1 MQNEQKAL
9 PDPFYDIFYPVLSQ
23 EPAIILFEN
32 LVKKINDLMASLK
45 SRDVDNDDDELYE
58 EGNQNKNSSDL
69 QTRGLFTMV
78 QDIAQLFTKVRQLEI
93 NVVNAI
99 NNLHTRLTTIE
110 NQFPNLTNAVQQNL
124 PYLINS
130 VQVLMPRVAAA
141 EKLLETL
148 TATTIPLTQQLTFVA
163 PSATT
168 SSAAVYSASSSSSNS
183 AAASSVVPDSSS
195 NNAVVSSTS
204 SSTTV
209 TTPAAPTVLQ
219 VPDVNNA
226 QSSQKPVNK
235 KVKNTLKIF

>member
-99 NNLHTRLTTIE
+99 NSLHTRLTTIE
-110 NQFPNLTNAVQQNL
+110 DQFPNLTNAVQQNL
-124 PYLINS
+124 PYLMNS

-148 TATTIPLTQQLTFVA
+148 TATTTTLTQQLTFVA
-163 PSATT
+163 PSAT
-168 SSAAVYSASSSSSNS
+168 SSAAVSSASSSSSNS
-183 AAASSVVPDSSS
+183 AAVSSVVPDSSS
-195 NNAVVSSTS
+195 NNAIVSSTS

-209 TTPAAPTVLQ
+209 TTPAPTVLQ

-226 QSSQKPVNK
+226 QSSQQAVNK
-235 KVKNTLKIF
+235 KVTNTLKFF

>member
-110 NQFPNLTNAVQQNL
+110 NQFPNLTNAVQQDL
-124 PYLINS
+124 PYLMNS

-148 TATTIPLTQQLTFVA
+148 TATTTTLTQQLTFVA
-163 PSATT
+163 PSAT
-168 SSAAVYSASSSSSNS
+168 SSAAVSSASSSSSNS
-183 AAASSVVPDSSS
+183 AAVSSVVPDSSS
-195 NNAVVSSTS
+195 NNAIVSSTS

-209 TTPAAPTVLQ
+209 TTPAPTVLQ

-226 QSSQKPVNK
+226 QSSQQAVNK
-235 KVKNTLKIF
+235 KVTNTLKFF